1 MAKRKKKKRSTI
13 KKKLRRMKEHAK
25 LAEKKANRRP

>member
-13 KKKLRRMKEHAK
+13 KKKLRRMKEHARK
-25 LAEKKANRRP
+25 AEMKQDRRP